1 MKFNP
6 KYNLPGIPQH
16 IVVRGKGAKPCFS
29 YDSDYQFYL
38 ESMKKAAA
46 TFNCQLHAYVLMP
59 DHVHMVVTPEAE
71 FGISN
76 MMQSLRRR
84 YARYIKTTYHG
95 NEPLWGSSYKSS
107 LIDSRNYLFAC
118 MCYVEVNPVRARI
131 VDVPSEYKWSSYH
144 ANAYNK
150 EPGIVTHH
158 AMYTELG
165 RDDESR
171 CEAYLRL
178 FCSRIE
184 VGSVHTIRNALHQ
197 ELVLGTTEFKSR
209 LDQMIKT
216 KERMNKAENVVK
228 KRAA

>member
-1 MKFNP
+1 MIFNP

-16 IVVRGKGAKPCFS
+16 IVVRGKGARPCFNR
-29 YDSDYQFYL
+29 DSDYQFYL
-38 ESMKKAAA
+38 ESLKKSAAV
-46 TFNCQLHAYVLMP
+46 FNCKLHAYVLMP
-59 DHVHMVVTPEAE
+59 DHVHMVVTPGAE

-76 MMQSLRRR
+76 MMQSLTRR

-95 NEPLWGSSYKSS
+95 TEPLWARSYKSS

-118 MCYVEVNPVRARI
+118 MCYVEVNPVRSRI
-131 VDVPSEYKWSSYH
+131 VDVPSEYKWSSYQ

-150 EPGIVTHH
+150 EPGIVDHH

-165 RDDESR
+165 RDNESR

-216 KERMNKAENVVK
+216 KERMNKAENVMK
-228 KRAA
+228 RRAA